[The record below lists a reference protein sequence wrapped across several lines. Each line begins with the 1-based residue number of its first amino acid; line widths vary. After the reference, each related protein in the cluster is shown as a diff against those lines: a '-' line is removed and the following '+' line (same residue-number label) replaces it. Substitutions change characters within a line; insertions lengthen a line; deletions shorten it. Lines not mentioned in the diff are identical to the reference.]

1 MTKIHKKLLILGA
14 TVNEI
19 SVVKKAKSMGLYTIV
34 TDNHIDWSLAPAK
47 TKADEAWDISWSDIE
62 SLVKKSKEVG
72 VDGVIAGF
80 SEFRVENMVRLCRA
94 LSLPCYINDEQLEIT
109 RNKVEFKRWCAKHD
123 IPVVKEYSIQD
134 QNIRYPVI
142 IKPVDRAGGIGI
154 SVAYNESELT
164 DFYEK
169 ALSQSPSG
177 KVIIEEFINNGSKF
191 DCYYV
196 INNSHVDLMCT
207 TDTVM
212 YSGFDKG
219 FEKIQKAW
227 LYPSRYENAFIKD
240 YHPKFVK
247 MIESLH
253 LDNGYTSISCFYRN
267 DECLVFEAGF
277 RLTGGQS
284 FNYQYANTGED
295 YLEAMINY
303 SLGLPVKN
311 YKHPN
316 RPKKAITFHLYCK
329 VEQEETI
336 KSIEGLED
344 INDIEEVISLIPHVL
359 IGQRLEPDNL
369 IKLLSIT
376 LIYDDVKV
384 AIRTIDLLE
393 DSFCLITTSGN
404 IIRACNRLSEEE
416 VS

>member
-1 MTKIHKKLLILGA
+1 MTMTPQKLLILGA

-47 TKADEAWDISWSDIE
+47 AIADEAWDISWSDIE
-62 SLVKKSKEVG
+62 SLTIKSKEVG

-94 LSLPCYINDEQLEIT
+94 LSLPCYINEEQLEIT
-109 RNKVEFKRWCAKHD
+109 RNKVEFKRLCASHD

-134 QNIRYPVI
+134 HDIRYPVI

-154 SVAYNESELT
+154 SVAYNKSELT
-164 DFYEK
+164 DYYGQ
-169 ALSQSPSG
+169 ALALSPSG

-227 LYPSRYENAFIKD
+227 LYPSRHEKAFIRD

-253 LDNGYTSISCFYRN
+253 MENGYTSISCFYRN
-267 DECLVFEAGF
+267 KECLVFEAGF

-284 FNYQYANTGED
+284 FNYQNAVTGSD
-295 YLEAMINY
+295 YLESMINY
-303 SLGLPVKN
+303 SLGLPVEN
-311 YKHPN
+311 YKHPSN
-316 RPKKAITFHLYCK
+316 TRKAITFHLYGI
-329 VEQEETI
+329 VQQEETI
-336 KSIEGLED
+336 KDIAGLED
-344 INDIEEVISLIPHVL
+344 VYEITNVISVIPHVL
-359 IGQRLEPDNL
+359 IGQRLNTNEP

-376 LIYDDVKV
+376 ILYDDVKEAV
-384 AIRTIDLLE
+384 GTIDLLVE
-393 DSFCLITTSGN
+393 SFYLITRSDN
-404 IIRACNRLSEEE
+404 KIHACNRLLEEE

>member
-1 MTKIHKKLLILGA
+1 MTKIPQKLLILGA

-19 SVVKKAKSMGLYTIV
+19 SIVKKAKSMGLYTIV

-47 TKADEAWDISWSDIE
+47 TIADEAWNISWSDIE
-62 SLVKKSKEVG
+62 SLAKKSKEVG

-80 SEFRVENMVRLCRA
+80 SEFRVESMVRLCQA
-94 LSLPCYINDEQLEIT
+94 LSLPCYINEEQLEIT
-109 RNKVEFKRWCAKHD
+109 RNKVEFKKWCASHD
-123 IPVVKEYSIQD
+123 IPVVKEYRIQD

-154 SVAYNESELT
+154 NVAYSKSELT
-164 DFYEK
+164 AYYEQ
-169 ALSQSPSG
+169 ALTLSPSG

-207 TDTVM
+207 TDTIM

-227 LYPSRYENAFIKD
+227 LYPSRYEKAFIRD

-253 LDNGYTSISCFYRN
+253 MENGYTSISCFYRN
-267 DECLVFEAGF
+267 KECLVFEAGF

-284 FNYQYANTGED
+284 FNYQNAVTGAD
-295 YLEAMINY
+295 YLESMINY
-303 SLGLPVKN
+303 SLGLPVAN
-311 YKHPN
+311 YNHPN
-316 RPKKAITFHLYCK
+316 GTRKAITFHLYGI
-329 VEQEETI
+329 VRQEETI
-336 KSIEGLED
+336 KDIAGLEA
-344 INDIEEVISLIPHVL
+344 ICETANVISVIPQVL
-359 IGQRLEPDNL
+359 IGQQLNPGNP

-376 LIYDDVKV
+376 ILYDNVKEAV
-384 AIRTIDLLE
+384 QNIDLFE
-393 DSFCLITTSGN
+393 KSFCLITKSGDK
-404 IIRACNRLSEEE
+404 IHACNRLSEEE